1 MEDCNVTAEGFVLGL
16 DLGDRKSHYALLDAK
31 GKVVEEG
38 AVGTTEKWMRSL
50 FSNVPQSRVVMEVG
64 GHSRW
69 VSRLSED
76 QGHETVVANARRLR
90 LIYESDQKT
99 DAVDAEALARL
110 GRVDA
115 KLLHPIR
122 HRGERV
128 QRDLA
133 LLRSREA
140 LVKGRTGLINHV
152 RGMVKA
158 WGGRLK
164 KCSAGSFHR
173 QATEGIPEEL
183 QLALE
188 PIIELVGQL
197 SEQIRQYVKQI
208 DDRARC
214 YDEVEQLRQIDGVG
228 LLTATAYVWT
238 LEDPDRFDRSRQV
251 GAYLGMVPRR
261 DQSGEVDRRL
271 GITKSGDE
279 GLRRLLVQ
287 SAHYILGPF
296 GKDCDLRR
304 FGEKL
309 MTAGGTKAK
318 KRAVVAV
325 ARKLSVVMHRLW
337 VSGDQYD
344 PFYQSR
350 KQES

>member
-1 MEDCNVTAEGFVLGL
+1 MKDCNVSGEGFVLGL
-16 DLGDRKSHYALLDAK
+16 DLGDRKSHYALLD
-31 GKVVEEG
+31 GEGRVVEEG
-38 AVGTTEKWMRSL
+38 AIGTTEKWMRSL
-50 FSNVPQSRVVMEVG
+50 FSNVPESRVVMEVG
-64 GHSRW
+64 THSRW
-69 VSRLSED
+69 VSSLSASS
-76 QGHETVVANARRLR
+76 GHETVVANARRLR

-99 DAVDAEALARL
+99 DRVDAEALARL
-110 GRVDA
+110 GRVDV

-122 HRGERV
+122 HRGRQV
-128 QRDLA
+128 QADLV

-140 LVKGRTGLINHV
+140 LVKARTGLINHV

-158 WGGRLK
+158 WGSRIV

-173 QATEGIPEEL
+173 RAEEGIPEEL
-183 QLALE
+183 QVVLE
-188 PIIELVGQL
+188 PVIELVEQL
-197 SEQIRQYVKQI
+197 SEQIRGYQQQI
-208 DDRARC
+208 ELRAGS
-214 YDEVEQLRQIDGVG
+214 YPEIEQLRQVDGVG
-228 LLTATAYVWT
+228 LLTAAAYVWT
-238 LEDPDRFDRSRQV
+238 LEDPNRFERSRQV

-309 MTAGGTKAK
+309 LQGGGRGAK

-325 ARKLSVVMHRLW
+325 ARKLSVILHRLW
-337 VSGDQYD
+337 VSGDVYD

-350 KQES
+350 SQNV